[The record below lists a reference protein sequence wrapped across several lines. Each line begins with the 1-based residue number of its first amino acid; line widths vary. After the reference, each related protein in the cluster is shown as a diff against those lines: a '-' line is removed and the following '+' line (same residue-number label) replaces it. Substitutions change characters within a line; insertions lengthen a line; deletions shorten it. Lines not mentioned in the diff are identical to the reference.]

1 MLGDDTAPEESP
13 QITCGDAFRQWLHAR
28 ESGQAPHGNPGE
40 RSSNTDR
47 VDVLFVGRDN
57 STTSVAAEAIFTD
70 LCRRRSLD
78 CFPSHSVG
86 TKVEREGD
94 FPHPKL
100 VEALRYKRGL
110 DISRKMAC
118 ALHKG
123 DLESYSL
130 IVCMDEQ
137 TRSEVLYMVAD
148 KEGHHNEEHE
158 RHIVVLSSYCS
169 EPKLRGMQFRS
180 GQYAKDAMNFL
191 LAALVDACN
200 GLLTTLIESPPLPK
214 M

>member
-1 MLGDDTAPEESP
+1 MLGDDTSAEEPPE
-13 QITCGDAFRQWLHAR
+13 ITCGDAFRQWLHAR
-28 ESGQAPHGNPGE
+28 ETGQTPKGNPGE
-40 RSSNTDR
+40 RSSNTAR

-86 TKVEREGD
+86 IRVEREGD

-110 DISRKMAC
+110 DVSRKMAC
-118 ALHKG
+118 ALQKS

-130 IVCMDEQ
+130 VVCMDEQ
-137 TRSEVLYMVAD
+137 TRSEVLYTVVG
-148 KEGHHNEEHE
+148 KEGRYNEEQE
-158 RHIVVLSSYCS
+158 QQIVVLSSYCS
-169 EPKLRGMQFRS
+169 EPKLRNMQFRS
-180 GQYAKDAMNFL
+180 GQYTKDALNFL

-200 GLLTTLIESPPLPK
+200 GLLISLIESPPLPK
-214 M
+214 I